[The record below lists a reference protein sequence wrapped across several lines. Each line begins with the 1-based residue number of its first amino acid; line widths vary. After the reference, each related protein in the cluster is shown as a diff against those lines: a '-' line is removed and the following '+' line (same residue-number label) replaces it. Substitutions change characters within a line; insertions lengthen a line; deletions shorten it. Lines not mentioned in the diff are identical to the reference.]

1 MDAEEVR
8 DIKSALCVHVLMERE
23 LTRRPY
29 PHLSRN
35 LSRKEIRLLLKAT
48 VVSIGTHTSRA
59 SVRVLV

>member
-29 PHLSRN
+29 PHLSR
-35 LSRKEIRLLLKAT
+35 KEVRLLLKAT
-48 VVSIGTHTSRA
+48 IVSIGTHTSRA
-59 SVRVLV
+59 SVRVLM

>member
-8 DIKSALCVHVLMERE
+8 DIKGTPCVHVLMERE

-29 PHLSRN
+29 PHLSR
-35 LSRKEIRLLLKAT
+35 KEIRLMLKAT

>member
-8 DIKSALCVHVLMERE
+8 DIKGTLCVHVLMERE

-29 PHLSRN
+29 PHLSR
-35 LSRKEIRLLLKAT
+35 KEIRLMLKAT

>member
-8 DIKSALCVHVLMERE
+8 DIKGTLCVHVLMERE

-29 PHLSRN
+29 PH

-59 SVRVLV
+59 SVRVLI

>member
-8 DIKSALCVHVLMERE
+8 DIKGTLCVHVLMERE

-29 PHLSRN
+29 PH